1 MEQFMQTSI
10 KPEKIGKAIKMRLAK
25 MNDKE
30 REEHIQRQIHK
41 RKLHKAKNRDSR
53 YGWEA
58 EY

>member
-1 MEQFMQTSI
+1 MQTSI
-10 KPEKIGKAIKMRLAK
+10 KPEKISKAGKMGLAK

-41 RKLHKAKNRDSR
+41 RKLHKIQRRDNR
-53 YGWEA
+53 YEWEA

>member
-1 MEQFMQTSI
+1 MEQFTQTSI
-10 KPEKIGKAIKMRLAK
+10 KPEKIGKAGKMGLAK

-41 RKLHKAKNRDSR
+41 RKLHKAKNLDSR
-53 YGWEA
+53 YEWKE

>member
-1 MEQFMQTSI
+1 MQTSI
-10 KPEKIGKAIKMRLAK
+10 KPEKIGKAGKMRLAK
-25 MNDKE
+25 MSDKE